1 MVWITIAGGSLQI
14 ATCSETLGQTR
25 SAGWRAI
32 ISAAGSASRVQ
43 RRRQIVSTS
52 SSAWTSAM
60 ARLSTRK
67 KASTP
72 QPTISPVTM

>member
-14 ATCSETLGQTR
+14 ATWIETLGQYR

-32 ISAAGSASRVQ
+32 ISAAGRASRSQ